1 MAFEL
6 RSTIGIDLEWKGD
19 SRMILANGLGD
30 AAEAVFMLTM
40 APFLMGIFFAG
51 IFAIDR
57 ASLPLAYLQV
67 LIFVMFTVFIQP
79 WVMINWGN
87 QPSAEVIAAQQE
99 YLAVVGVWL
108 VSLGF
113 VILSATATYIRSRRR
128 EPTSD

>member
-1 MAFEL
+1 M
-6 RSTIGIDLEWKGD
+6 D
-19 SRMILANGLGD
+19 SHVVLANGLGD

-40 APFLMGIFFAG
+40 VPFLMGIFFAG

-67 LIFVMFTVFIQP
+67 LVFTMFTIFIRP
-79 WVMINWGN
+79 WVMINWGI

-99 YLAVVGVWL
+99 SLAIVGVWL

-128 EPTSD
+128 EPTCD